1 MFINYLILEKM
12 DIWPILDALH
22 KVISY
27 IIIGLVILFF
37 AVFLITSSP
46 DDLGSNLIVAGLMLL
61 GGCMAWVLGYNPNEE
76 RERKK
81 RENINY

>member
-1 MFINYLILEKM
+1 M

-46 DDLGSNLIVAGLMLL
+46 EDLGSNLLVTGLMLL

>member
-1 MFINYLILEKM
+1 M

-22 KVISY
+22 KVIGC

-46 DDLGSNLIVAGLMLL
+46 EDLGSNLIVTGLLL
-61 GGCMAWVLGYNPNEE
+61 SGGCIAWALGYNPNEE

-81 RENINY
+81 RENKNY